1 MKKIKIGDA
10 EYDVDC
16 TAYTTLLHKKI
27 FNKNIFK
34 DIRTLQEYL
43 VRQTL
48 KLLEIKE
55 KFPELSED
63 EIKKYLNNFISEDD
77 IGEFVESATRITYIL
92 LKTANESIEEYEK
105 WLKTIPALKTND
117 EWIVEVA
124 EFAVNCFC

>member
-1 MKKIKIGDA
+1 MKKIRIGDV
-10 EYDVDC
+10 EYNVNC

-43 VRQTL
+43 VKQTL

-92 LKTANESIEEYEK
+92 LRTANEDIEEYEE
-105 WLKTIPALKTND
+105 WLKTVPALKTND

-124 EFAVNCFC
+124 EFAVDCFC

>member
-1 MKKIKIGDA
+1 MKKIKIDNV
-10 EYDVDC
+10 ECNVNC
-16 TAYTTLLHKKI
+16 TAYTTLLYKKI

-34 DIRTLQEYL
+34 DIRIIQEYL
-43 VRQTL
+43 VKQTL

-63 EIKKYLNNFISEDD
+63 EIKKYLNNFILEDD

-92 LKTANESIEEYEK
+92 LKTANEDIEEYEE
-105 WLKTIPALKTND
+105 WLKTVPVLKTND

-124 EFAVNCFC
+124 EFAVDCFC

>member
-1 MKKIKIGDA
+1 MKKIKIGNV
-10 EYDVDC
+10 ECNINC

-34 DIRTLQEYL
+34 DIRNLQEYL
-43 VRQTL
+43 VKQTL

-92 LKTANESIEEYEK
+92 LKTANEDIEEYEE
-105 WLKTIPALKTND
+105 WLKTVPALKTND
-117 EWIVEVA
+117 EWIIEVA
-124 EFAVNCFC
+124 EFAVDCFC